1 MISLK
6 HYLDWTGEKLGNR
19 PSDDSPCKAVLE
31 VYVAAL
37 IQMCESGGCACPAR
51 EQELKRNMVHVA
63 QTLRQAPTMDAVVA
77 SELAVRDVLQGWGR
91 GVAAYYDEKAA
102 EVKDLLLV
110 MSRTAESLGNKDD
123 RIARTI
129 GTVTEQLGSI
139 ATLDDVSRIRASVE
153 ASACELRTSLERM
166 SAEGKALLDHL
177 RAEVSTYQTKLE
189 NAERVS
195 SRDALT
201 GIGSRHWVESRI
213 LERIDSGARF
223 SIVLID
229 IDSFHEVVESYG
241 NLVGDLLLKEFAKE
255 LRSACRFTDVVGR
268 WGNDE
273 FMLLL
278 DEVCQEIRPKIDR
291 LRATICR
298 RYHVPGRTGYV
309 NVPIAASIGV
319 AEYRD
324 GDNVQSVLER
334 ADGDLCRERSRI
346 QEKSA

>member
-6 HYLDWTGEKLGNR
+6 HYLDQTGEELGDR
-19 PSDDSPCKAVLE
+19 PAHDSPCKAVLD

-37 IQMCESGGCACPAR
+37 IQMCESGASACPAQ
-51 EQELKRNMVHVA
+51 EQELKRSIIHIA
-63 QTLRQAPTMDAVVA
+63 EALRQTPTLDAVVA
-77 SELAVRDVLQGWGR
+77 SEIAVRDVLRGWGR
-91 GVAAYYDEKAA
+91 GVATYNDEKAA
-102 EVKDLLLV
+102 EVRDLLLV
-110 MSRTAESLGNKDD
+110 MSRTTESLGNKDD

-129 GTVTEQLGSI
+129 ETVTEQLGSI
-139 ATLDDVSRIRASVE
+139 ATFDDVSRMRASVE
-153 ASACELRTSLERM
+153 ASARELKLSLERM
-166 SAEGKALLDHL
+166 TAEGKALLDHL

-201 GIGSRHWVESRI
+201 GVGSRHWVESRI
-213 LERIDSGARF
+213 RERIDSGTRF

-229 IDSFHEVVESYG
+229 IDSFHGVVEFYG

-273 FMLLL
+273 FMLVL
-278 DEVCQEIRPKIDR
+278 DEVGQEIRPKVER

-309 NVPIAASIGV
+309 NVPLSASIGV

-324 GDNVQSVLER
+324 EDDVQSVLER
-334 ADGDLCRERSRI
+334 ADGDLCRKRSPMR
-346 QEKSA
+346 EKSA

>member
-6 HYLDWTGEKLGNR
+6 HYLDRTSEEKGNR
-19 PSDDSPCKAVLE
+19 PADDSPYKAVLE

-37 IQMCESGGCACPAR
+37 IQMCEAGGCACPAR
-51 EQELKRNMVHVA
+51 EQELKRSIIRVA
-63 QTLRQAPTMDAVVA
+63 ETLRQAPTLDAVVA
-77 SELAVRDVLQGWGR
+77 SEMTVRDVLQGWGR
-91 GVAAYYDEKAA
+91 GVATYYDEKAA

-110 MSRTAESLGNKDD
+110 MSRTAELLGNKDD

-139 ATLDDVSRIRASVE
+139 ATLDDVSRMRASLE
-153 ASACELRTSLERM
+153 ASARELRTSLERIG
-166 SAEGKALLDHL
+166 AEGKALLDQL

-201 GIGSRHWVESRI
+201 GVGSRHWVESRI
-213 LERIDSGARF
+213 QERIDSGASF
-223 SIVLID
+223 SIALID
-229 IDSFHEVVESYG
+229 IDSFHEVVESHG
-241 NLVGDLLLKEFAKE
+241 NLIGDLLLKAFAKE
-255 LRSACRFTDVVGR
+255 LRSASRFTDVVGR

-278 DEVCQEIRPKIDR
+278 DEVGQENRPKLER

-309 NVPIAASIGV
+309 NVPLTASIGV
-319 AEYRD
+319 AEFRD

-334 ADGDLCRERSRI
+334 ADGDLCGERSRVR
-346 QEKSA
+346 EKSA